1 MEQPGACVL
10 ASFLVPPERAAPDIR
25 IGEQTP
31 YRLGGCMHFGLSTE
45 QQEIRERAAEFADR
59 EVAPHAAEL
68 DREDRVPF
76 ETLEKLSEMGF
87 MGLCVPEEYGGAGSD
102 FVSYVLM
109 LEEISRADAGVGV
122 TLAVHTSAGTLP
134 IVMYGDEDQKARWVP
149 DLARGEK
156 IGCFALTEP
165 TTGSD
170 AAAIQTSAERVDGGY
185 RISGHKQWVT
195 NGRVAGTMVVFAR
208 ADGGAQEGV
217 TAFVV
222 GMDAEGISFG
232 KHARKMGVISATTD
246 DVLLDDVFVPEEDR
260 LGVEG
265 KGLGV
270 ALGTLDT
277 GRIGIA
283 AQAVGIAE
291 AAFRYAADYAVERT
305 TFGKPIAE
313 HQAVAFKLAD
323 MQTKIRAARLL
334 VYEAAWM
341 KDRGMRVTE
350 AGARAKLYASQV
362 ANEVTYDA
370 VQVLGGY
377 GYMKDHPVERHY
389 RDARVTEIYEGTS
402 EIQRLVISRGILKER
417 AESPGGVEGPGQSS
431 GKKIGDRARKEREGD
446 G

>member
-1 MEQPGACVL
+1 MNFE
-10 ASFLVPPERAAPDIR
+10 
-25 IGEQTP
+25 
-31 YRLGGCMHFGLSTE
+31 LSAE
-45 QQEIRERAAEFADR
+45 QQEIKTRAAEFADR

-68 DREDRVPF
+68 DRENRVPF
-76 ETLEKLSEMGF
+76 DTLEKLAELGF

-102 FVSYVLM
+102 FLSYCL
-109 LEEISRADAGVGV
+109 LIEEISRADAGVGV

-134 IVMYGDEDQKARWVP
+134 IVMFGNEEQKARWVP
-149 DLARGEK
+149 PLARGER

-165 TTGSD
+165 ETGSD
-170 AAAIQTSAERVDGGY
+170 AAAIGTQAEKVKGGY

-195 NGRVAGTMVVFAR
+195 NGRVAGTMLLFAH
-208 ADGGAQEGV
+208 APEGV

-222 GMDAEGISFG
+222 GMDAEGISYG
-232 KHARKMGVISATTD
+232 EHAKKMGVISATTD
-246 DVLLDDVFVPEEDR
+246 DVLLDNVFVPEEDR
-260 LGVEG
+260 LGEEG
-265 KGLGV
+265 RGLSV
-270 ALGTLDT
+270 ALGTLDS

-283 AQAVGIAE
+283 AQALGIAE
-291 AAFRYAADYAVERT
+291 AAFRYAADYAAERT

-334 VYEAAWM
+334 THEAAWM

-370 VQVLGGY
+370 VQTLGGY
-377 GYMKDHPVERHY
+377 GYMKDHPVERYY

-417 AESPGGVEGPGQSS
+417 AESPGGVEGSRPVVG
-431 GKKIGDRARKEREGD
+431 
-446 G
+446 

>member
-1 MEQPGACVL
+1 MNFDLSQP
-10 ASFLVPPERAAPDIR
+10 
-25 IGEQTP
+25 
-31 YRLGGCMHFGLSTE
+31 
-45 QQEIRERAAEFADR
+45 QQEIRERAVEFADR
-59 EVAPHAAEL
+59 EVAPYAAEL
-68 DREDRVPF
+68 DREDRFPA
-76 ETLEKLSEMGF
+76 ETFEKLSDKGF
-87 MGLCVPEEYGGAGSD
+87 MGLCVPEEYGGAGAD
-102 FVSYVLM
+102 FLSYVLL
-109 LEEISRADAGVGV
+109 LEEISRADAGVGA

-134 IVMYGDEDQKARWVP
+134 IVMYGDEEQKARWVP
-149 DLARGEK
+149 DLVRGGK

-170 AAAIQTSAERVDGGY
+170 AAAIQTRADRVDGGY

-208 ADGGAQEGV
+208 APEGV
-217 TAFVV
+217 TAFVI

-246 DVLLDDVFVPEEDR
+246 DVLFDDVFVPEGDR

-291 AAFRYAADYAVERT
+291 AAFRYATNYAAERT

-334 VYEAAWM
+334 VHEAAWM

-362 ANEVTYDA
+362 ANEVAYEA
-370 VQVLGGY
+370 VQILGGY
-377 GYMKDHPVERHY
+377 GYMKDHPVERYY

-417 AESPGGVEGPGQSS
+417 TESPGGVEGSRPVVG
-431 GKKIGDRARKEREGD
+431 
-446 G
+446 

>member
-1 MEQPGACVL
+1 MNFELTA
-10 ASFLVPPERAAPDIR
+10 
-25 IGEQTP
+25 
-31 YRLGGCMHFGLSTE
+31 E
-45 QQEIRERAAEFADR
+45 QQEIKTQAAEFADR
-59 EVAPHAAEL
+59 EVAPYAAEL

-76 ETLEKLSEMGF
+76 ETLEKLAGIGF

-102 FVSYVLM
+102 FLSYCLM

-134 IVMYGDEDQKARWVP
+134 IVAYGDEDQKARWVP
-149 DLARGEK
+149 DLARGNK
-156 IGCFALTEP
+156 LGAFALTEP

-170 AAAIQTSAERVDGGY
+170 AAAIQTTSERVDGGY

-195 NGRVAGTMVVFAR
+195 NGRVAGVMIVFAR
-208 ADGGAQEGV
+208 APEGP

-222 GMDAEGISFG
+222 GTDAEGVSFG
-232 KHARKMGVISATTD
+232 KHAQKMGVISATTD
-246 DVLLDDVFVPEEDR
+246 DVHLESVFVPEEDR
-260 LGVEG
+260 LLPEG
-265 KGLGV
+265 KGLSV
-270 ALGTLDT
+270 ALGTLDF

-283 AQAVGIAE
+283 AQALGIAE
-291 AAFRYAADYAVERT
+291 AAFRYASGYAAERT

-313 HQAVAFKLAD
+313 HQAIAFKLAD

-334 VYEAAWM
+334 VHEAAWM

-362 ANEVTYDA
+362 ANEVTYEA
-370 VQVLGGY
+370 VQTLGGY

-417 AESPGGVEGPGQSS
+417 TESPGGVEGSRPVVG
-431 GKKIGDRARKEREGD
+431 
-446 G
+446 

>member
-1 MEQPGACVL
+1 MSTCISIIGVIYNPLIKLSDPG
-10 ASFLVPPERAAPDIR
+10 
-25 IGEQTP
+25 
-31 YRLGGCMHFGLSTE
+31 RLMNFSLSE
-45 QQEIRERAAEFADR
+45 QQLEITKRAAEFADR
-59 EVAPHAAEL
+59 EVAPYAAEL
-68 DREDRVPF
+68 DRDDRFPA
-76 ETLEKLSEMGF
+76 ETFEKLADAGF
-87 MGLCVPEEYGGAGSD
+87 MGLCVPEEYGGAGAD
-102 FVSYVLM
+102 FVSYVLL

-134 IVMYGDEDQKARWVP
+134 ILMYGNEEQKARWLP
-149 DLARGEK
+149 DLARGAK

-165 TTGSD
+165 EAGSD
-170 AAAIQTSAERVDGGY
+170 AAAIAARAVRADGGY
-185 RISGHKQWVT
+185 RLSGHKQWVT
-195 NGRVAGTMVVFAR
+195 NGRVAGATVIFAR
-208 ADGGAQEGV
+208 APEGV

-222 GMDAEGISFG
+222 GMDVEGISFG

-246 DVLLDDVFVPEEDR
+246 DVILDNVFVPEEDR
-260 LGVEG
+260 LGEEG
-265 KGLGV
+265 KGLSV

-283 AQAVGIAE
+283 AQAIGIAE
-291 AAFRYAADYAVERT
+291 AAFRYAADYAAQRT

-334 VYEAAWM
+334 TYEAAWVR
-341 KDRGMRVTE
+341 DQGTGVTE

-377 GYMKDHPVERHY
+377 GYMRDHPVERYY

-417 AESPGGVEGPGQSS
+417 TEAPGGIEGSRPVVG
-431 GKKIGDRARKEREGD
+431 
-446 G
+446 